1 MQEAYSRADP
11 AAEQASDQAGSP
23 PSASDAPWTTA
34 DSSDAAAREVRLD
47 VCPFLLSEIDG
58 ILGSPIEL
66 PVVANRCVA
75 LGPPAPQSA
84 RQQELVCLTSGHSN
98 CPRYLRGVLVPR
110 EAAPKAKVDRGPST
124 PVIAAA
130 LALVVAAAASV
141 GFLLVRGGLTMPIA
155 SSPPDLVAVV
165 SPTPASVAPSE
176 AIATAVPTPTPAP
189 TPSPTPTLAPTL
201 APTPAPT
208 AAPTPRPTPTPA
220 PRSNRYDVLTR
231 CPGTDNCWVYTVRS
245 GDNLRSIANWFGIPY
260 ETVLDWNPQ
269 ISDPTKIRKGD
280 KLSLPPPTR

>member
-1 MQEAYSRADP
+1 MKEAYSRADP
-11 AAEQASDQAGSP
+11 AAEEASDPGGSP

-34 DSSDAAAREVRLD
+34 DSSDPAARALRLD
-47 VCPFLLSEIDG
+47 VCPFLQSEIDG
-58 ILGSPIEL
+58 MLGSPIEL
-66 PVVANRCVA
+66 PVAANRCVA

-84 RQQELVCLTSGHSN
+84 RQQEFVCLTSGHSN

-110 EAAPKAKVDRGPST
+110 EAVAKAKVNRGPTT
-124 PVIAAA
+124 PVIASA

-165 SPTPASVAPSE
+165 SPAAVSVAPSV
-176 AIATAVPTPTPAP
+176 AIPTATPTP
-189 TPSPTPTLAPTL
+189 TPSPTPSPTPRPSPTP

-208 AAPTPRPTPTPA
+208 AAPTPRPTATPA
-220 PRSNRYDVLTR
+220 PRSDRYDVLTA
-231 CPGTDNCWVYTVRS
+231 CPGTDNCWMYTVRS

-269 ISDPTKIRKGD
+269 ISDPTTIRTGD
-280 KLSLPPPTR
+280 RLRLPPPTR